1 MPTYE
6 YECERCGVFEVEQ
19 KISDP
24 PLTTCPNG
32 VTKSVKTPTDSGGFR
47 VRSCGGNVK
56 RLIPAATSFVLK
68 GPGWFKDGY

>member
-6 YECERCGVFEVEQ
+6 YECERCKKTFEIEQ

-24 PLTTCPNG
+24 PLKRCNLTSMHPLHAT
-32 VTKSVKTPTDSGGFR
+32 VDVE
-47 VRSCGGNVK
+47 CGGELK
-56 RLIPAATSFVLK
+56 RLIPGSTNFVLK